1 MFIVNK
7 TQDCISD
14 FAFSLLSEKMIL
26 GGYTYGAK
34 STPLWNWIPGDM
46 CAPGLRLD
54 ILWNAKFWKQLNLS
68 LRDNKAPDKN
78 LMNLETYFILEKVHN

>member
-34 STPLWNWIPGDM
+34 STPL
-46 CAPGLRLD
+46 
-54 ILWNAKFWKQLNLS
+54 
-68 LRDNKAPDKN
+68 
-78 LMNLETYFILEKVHN
+78 